1 MTVLSLDKIVFS
13 GRAGPI
19 VDKVSFAVE
28 AGDFFVIIGPNGA
41 GKTTLLKIIS
51 GLVPAQQGTVTV
63 LDRPL
68 TAYSRRQLA
77 RLVALVYILLGAL
90 FLMVLLSVSSPFKL
104 LPIMPDE
111 GRGLNPL
118 LRNFWMIIHPPIV
131 FVGYVKF
138 A

>member
-1 MTVLSLDKIVFS
+1 MSDAAPAKGKLCLGHFVALAGLGLGLAVLIWQWIWALSVTK
-13 GRAGPI
+13 GAGPVI
-19 VDKVSFAVE
+19 NLVLQFLLLAV
-28 AGDFFVIIGPNGA
+28 
-41 GKTTLLKIIS
+41 LLAACAVVVVMTRKN
-51 GLVPAQQGTVTV
+51 
-63 LDRPL
+63 
-68 TAYSRRQLA
+68 A